1 MKIKN
6 IILSFLVLGLIL
18 SSCEEDFL
26 ETAPTNQ
33 LSSDVMF
40 ESFDGAQLALN
51 GIYAR
56 MYYFDGDG
64 LGHHGAAYFGNVLD
78 CDLMGED
85 MAMWDRGYGWYTAT
99 YGWITHRI
107 ADGGVNTGRWLF
119 FYDIINQ
126 ANIILLYADDI
137 EDATTAQINNVK
149 AQAHVIRALGYLWL
163 VQHWAQPYAGGANAN
178 DPGLPIYLEPSQEGN
193 PRSPL
198 GEVYQ
203 QILDDVE
210 DAITYF
216 SGAADPGYQQHRSHS
231 NLAVA
236 YGMGARAAL
245 AMNDYDAA
253 ATYAGNA
260 IANSN
265 RSLFAVGDFGDEP
278 HALLNDIGASEIMWG
293 IQITGD
299 HSAIYASYQSHMDA
313 RFMSYASLGGQKLIN
328 AELYDNMTATDVRRG
343 WWIAPEDEIEDDDFY
358 MAYNNAKMLSK
369 EVGNFAGDLPLMR
382 LSEMYLAKAE
392 ALARDG
398 DNTGAQQALYDYMS
412 NRDPNYSMSTNTG
425 DALIDE
431 IMFHRRIELWGEG
444 FRFHDLKRT
453 GEPLH
458 RTAEQGHNLG
468 LANILEVEPE
478 DPRWLWLI
486 PQDEIDA
493 NDAISSGDQNP

>member
-26 ETAPTNQ
+26 ETAPTSA

-78 CDLMGED
+78 IELMGED
-85 MAMWDRGYGWYTAT
+85 MTMWDRGYGWYTAT
-99 YGWITHRI
+99 YGWLTHRT
-107 ADGGVNTGRWLF
+107 ADGGVNAGRWLF

-137 EDATTAQINNVK
+137 EDATSAEIANVK
-149 AQAHVIRALGYLWL
+149 AQALIVRSLGYLWL
-163 VQHWAQPYAGGANAN
+163 VQSWAHPYNLGESN
-178 DPGLPIYLEPSQEGN
+178 PGVPIYTEPSQEGL
-193 PRSPL
+193 PRSTV
-198 GEVYQ
+198 GQVYD
-203 QILDDVE
+203 QIIE
-210 DAITYF
+210 DIEQAITYF
-216 SGAADPGYQQHRSHS
+216 EATADPAYQVHRSHT

-236 YGMGARAAL
+236 HGLYARAAL
-245 AMNDYDAA
+245 AMNDYTTAA
-253 ATYAGNA
+253 AQAQEA

-265 RSLFAVGDFGDEP
+265 RSLYTPGQFAEEP

-293 IQITGD
+293 VQISGD
-299 HSAIYASYQSHMDA
+299 HSAIYASFQSHMDA
-313 RFMSYASLGGQKLIN
+313 RFMSYASLGGHKLIN
-328 AELYDNMTATDVRRG
+328 RELYDNMSASDVRRG
-343 WWIAPEDEIEDDDFY
+343 WWIAPEDHVDDDDYY
-358 MAYNNAKMLSK
+358 MAYNNAKLLAK
-369 EVGNFAGDLPLMR
+369 EEGSFAGDLPIMR
-382 LSEMYLAKAE
+382 LSEIYLINAE
-392 ALARDG
+392 ALARGGGTD
-398 DNTGAQQALYDYMS
+398 AQAAQALYDYMI
-412 NRDPNYSMSTNTG
+412 NRDPNYTLSSNTG
-425 DALIDE
+425 DDLLEE

-444 FRFHDLKRT
+444 FRFHDLQRT
-453 GEPLH
+453 GKDLV
-458 RTAEQGHNLG
+458 RTAAQGHNLG
-468 LANILEVEPE
+468 LANILNMPAG
-478 DPRWLWLI
+478 DARWLWLI

>member
-40 ESFDGAQLALN
+40 ESFDGAQLAIN

-56 MYYFDGDG
+56 MYYFEGGD
-64 LGHHGAAYFGNVLD
+64 LRHHGAGYFGNVLD
-78 CDLMGED
+78 IDLMGED

-99 YGWITHRI
+99 YGWISHRV
-107 ADGGVNTGRWLF
+107 ADGAVNAGRWLF

-126 ANIILLYADDI
+126 ANIILLYAGDI

-149 AQAHVIRALGYLWL
+149 AQALVIRALGYLWL
-163 VQHWAQPYAGGANAN
+163 VQNWAVPYDGGANAGQ
-178 DPGLPIYLEPSQEGN
+178 PGVPIYLEPSQEGL
-193 PRSPL
+193 PRSTV
-198 GEVYQ
+198 GEVYE
-203 QILDDVE
+203 QIVADITQ
-210 DAITYF
+210 AIEF
-216 SGAADPGYQQHRSHS
+216 FEGAADPNYQQHRSHS

-236 YGMGARAAL
+236 YGLGARAAL
-245 AMNDYDAA
+245 AMNDYSTAA
-253 ATYAGNA
+253 EHAGNA
-260 IANSN
+260 IASSN
-265 RSLFAVGDFGDEP
+265 RSLYGVGDFAENP
-278 HALLNDIGASEIMWG
+278 HALLNNIGASEIMWG
-293 IQITGD
+293 VQISEE
-299 HSAIYASYQSHMDA
+299 HSAIYASFQSHMDA

-328 AELYDNMTATDVRRG
+328 AELYDNMSATDVRRG
-343 WWIAPEDEIEDDDFY
+343 WWIAPEDEIEDDDYY
-358 MAYNNAKMLSK
+358 MAYNNAKLLSR
-369 EVGNFAGDLPLMR
+369 EAGNFAGDLPLMR

-398 DNTGAQQALYDYMS
+398 DNGGAQQALYDYMI
-412 NRDPNYSMSTNTG
+412 NRDPNYTMSANTG
-425 DALIDE
+425 DALIEE

-444 FRFHDLKRT
+444 FRFHDLQRT
-453 GEPLH
+453 GTALL
-458 RTAEQGHNLG
+458 RTAAQGHNLG
-468 LANILEVEPE
+468 LANILEMPVG

>member
-26 ETAPTNQ
+26 ETAPTSA

-56 MYYFDGDG
+56 MYYFEGGG

-78 CDLMGED
+78 CELMGED

-99 YGWITHRI
+99 YGWITHRV
-107 ADGGVNTGRWLF
+107 ADGAVNAGRWLF

-126 ANIILLYADDI
+126 ANIILLYADGI
-137 EDATTAQINNVK
+137 EDATAAQIANVK
-149 AQAHVIRALGYLWL
+149 AQALVIRSLGYLWL
-163 VQHWAQPYAGGANAN
+163 VQHWASPYADGANAGL
-178 DPGLPIYLEPSQEGN
+178 PGVPIYLEPSQEGL
-193 PRSPL
+193 PRSTV
-198 GEVYQ
+198 GEVYN
-203 QILDDVE
+203 QIIE
-210 DAITYF
+210 DITQAVTYF
-216 SGAADPGYQQHRSHS
+216 EGAADPDYQVHRSHS

-236 YGMGARAAL
+236 YGLYARAAL
-245 AMNDYDAA
+245 AMNDYDTAA
-253 ATYAGNA
+253 EQAQAA
-260 IANSN
+260 IDRSN
-265 RSLFAVGDFGDEP
+265 RTLFTPGQFADEP

-299 HSAIYASYQSHMDA
+299 HSAIYASFQSHMDA
-313 RFMSYASLGGQKLIN
+313 RFMSYASLGGHKLIN
-328 AELYDNMTATDVRRG
+328 AELYDAMSASDVRRG
-343 WWIAPEDEIEDDDFY
+343 WWIAPEDEIEDDDYY
-358 MAYNNAKMLSK
+358 MAYNNAKLLSK
-369 EVGNFAGDLPLMR
+369 EVGNFAGDLPFMR
-382 LSEMYLAKAE
+382 LSEMYLIRAE
-392 ALARDG
+392 ALARGGSNAD
-398 DNTGAQQALYDYMS
+398 AAQALYDYMI
-412 NRDPNYSMSTNTG
+412 NRDPNYTLSSNTG
-425 DALIDE
+425 DALIEE

-444 FRFHDLKRT
+444 FRFHDLQRT
-453 GEPLH
+453 GKNLL
-458 RTAEQGHNLG
+458 RTAAQGHNLG
-468 LANILEVEPE
+468 LANILEMPAG